1 MIITLINVRFCWKN
15 ISGNAKQIISHSI
28 SMNERMKKKKKNSLI
43 STNIIVR
50 EEA

>member
-28 SMNERMKKKKKNSLI
+28 SMNERMKKKKNSLI
-43 STNIIVR
+43 STNTIVR